1 MSASHSFAATETKMA
16 DTDTVLSWVHFGD
29 LHITRAGEQNY
40 RDFLALIDKAN
51 HQLGARVSF
60 ALLPGDN
67 ADDGAEAQ
75 FRLVRDAIANLSIP
89 LHILPGDHDFHTRSL
104 APFYEI
110 LAAERLPKS
119 VPGGGHRC
127 LFLDIVSAGA
137 GGPDFR
143 LDDAQLDWMASELEQ
158 AETVGQRALVF
169 MHACPADLRAGGER
183 LGALL
188 RRHRVLCVDTGHT
201 HYNEIANDGRTVFM
215 ATRSTGQ
222 IEEGPVGYSVSAVDA
237 GVVSW
242 RFAPLDSKGPLVLI
256 TRPSDHRLIVDPGA
270 PDQVVRETLTVRAKI
285 WATLSAR
292 HAFARVDGGD
302 PIALAPDL
310 LDPSLWQARQ
320 DVRTLSEGRHT
331 FTAEAHDIAGNIG
344 HDAITVSVA
353 RNGRYT
359 PPTRSRDGGDCNAIC
374 AWPEKGILGTQ
385 LGPNK
390 NGRKW

>member
-1 MSASHSFAATETKMA
+1 MSASHSFVATETKMA

-29 LHITRAGEQNY
+29 LHIRHVEVQNY
-40 RDFLALIDKAN
+40 LDFLALIDKAN
-51 HQLGARVSF
+51 RQLGARVNF

-67 ADDGAEAQ
+67 ADHGAETQ
-75 FRLVRDAIANLSIP
+75 FRLVRDAITNLSIP

-104 APFYEI
+104 APFYGI

-119 VPGGGHRC
+119 VPVGGHRC

-143 LDDAQLDWMASELEQ
+143 LDDAQLGWITSELEQ
-158 AETVGQRALVF
+158 AKTVGQRALVF
-169 MHACPADLRAGGER
+169 MHAYPADLRSGAER
-183 LGALL
+183 LGLL
-188 RRHRVLCVDTGHT
+188 LERYQVLCVDMGHT
-201 HYNEIANDGRTVFM
+201 HYNEIANDGRTVFT

-222 IEEGPVGYSVSAVDA
+222 IGEGPVGYSVSAVDA

-242 RFAPLDSKGPLVLI
+242 RFGPLDSNGPLVLI
-256 TRPSDHRLIVDPGA
+256 TRPADHRLIVNPDA
-270 PDQVVRETLTVRAKI
+270 SDQVVRERLTVRAKV
-285 WATLSAR
+285 WTAMGAR

-302 PIALAPDL
+302 AIALAPDPN
-310 LDPSLWQARQ
+310 DPWLWQAKQ
-320 DVRTLSEGRHT
+320 DIRALSDGRHALT
-331 FTAEAHDIAGNIG
+331 VEVHDIAGDIG

-353 RNGRYT
+353 RSGPYT
-359 PPTRSRDGGDCNAIC
+359 PPPRIRDDSDRNAIG
-374 AWPEKGILGTQ
+374 AWPEKGILGAQ

>member
-1 MSASHSFAATETKMA
+1 MSASHSFVAMETRMA

-29 LHITRAGEQNY
+29 LHIRHAEEQNY

-67 ADDGAEAQ
+67 ADDGTEAQ
-75 FRLVRDAIANLSIP
+75 FRMVRDAIANLSIP
-89 LHILPGDHDFHTRSL
+89 LHILPGDHDFRTRSL
-104 APFYEI
+104 APFYDF
-110 LAAERLPKS
+110 LATERLPKS
-119 VPGGGHRC
+119 VAISGHRC
-127 LFLDIVSAGA
+127 LFLDIVSAGT

-169 MHACPADLRAGGER
+169 MHAYPADLRAGGER

-201 HYNEIANDGRTVFM
+201 HYNEIANDGRTVFA

-222 IEEGPVGYSVSAVDA
+222 IEEGPVGYSVSAIDA

-242 RFAPLDSKGPLVLI
+242 RFAPLDSNGPLVLI
-256 TRPSDHRLIVDPGA
+256 TRPSDHRLIVDPDA
-270 PDQVVRETLTVRAKI
+270 PHQVVRETLTVRAKV
-285 WATLSAR
+285 WTAEGAR
-292 HAFARVDGGD
+292 HVFARVDGGD
-302 PIALAPDL
+302 AIALAPDPI
-310 LDPSLWQARQ
+310 DPSLWQATQ
-320 DVRTLSEGRHT
+320 DVRRLSDGRHT
-331 FTAEAHDIAGNIG
+331 LTVEARDIAGNTG
-344 HDAITVSVA
+344 RDAITVSVA
-353 RNGRYT
+353 RSGPFT
-359 PPTRSRDGGDCNAIC
+359 PPPRIRDGSDCNAIG